1 MKLGELIEELKALE
15 ANTSP
20 ELEVVMYD
28 FEAQDSFYV
37 EHVYNTGFLDKV
49 GLPKVA
55 AISLKYK

>member
-1 MKLGELIEELKALE
+1 MKLGELIEQLKSLE

-28 FEAQDSFYV
+28 FEAQDSFCI
-37 EHVYNTGFLDKV
+37 EHVYNTGFLDEV

-55 AISLKYK
+55 AVSLKYR